1 MKIYYLIIRRTRGLG
16 KSRSEERIN
25 IKTRL
30 LFDSFKNIYLLKLL
44 LTSKM
49 ITIFTKLTETLIK
62 NGGAL

>member
-1 MKIYYLIIRRTRGLG
+1 MKIYYLIIRRTRALG
-16 KSRSEERIN
+16 KSRNEERIN

-30 LFDSFKNIYLLKLL
+30 LFDSFKRIYLLKLL

-49 ITIFTKLTETLIK
+49 ITILTKLTETLIK